1 MFIVIV
7 FVPFSLNIYGAFCSL
22 FAIIALSVGKFIV
35 TYTSWFVRVFTSTL
49 YEIVTLF
56 ESSSAAFLMSLS
68 IIRLII
74 SQVFSILCLFK

>member
-22 FAIIALSVGKFIV
+22 FTIIALSVGKFIV

-49 YEIVTLF
+49 YVIVTLF

-74 SQVFSILCLFK
+74 SQVFNILCLFK